1 LIIFDDFIRNYINGL
16 NHMPVGKVS
25 GRSLFF
31 ADCICRG
38 DNAVVLSIKIK
49 ASYLKDNTV
58 GT

>member
-1 LIIFDDFIRNYINGL
+1 MIIFDDFIRNYINRL

-25 GRSLFF
+25 GRSSFF

-49 ASYLKDNTV
+49 ASYLNGNIV